1 MDRLEK
7 LEIPEIDT
15 EMATLRR
22 LLLNLMAKE
31 LLGNDTDEPVRQ
43 LAVLRMTI
51 SYLET
56 VLAHLAYVQSTDLIQ
71 R

>member
-15 EMATLRR
+15 ELATLHR
-22 LLLNLMAKE
+22 LLRNLMVKE
-31 LLGNDTDEPVRQ
+31 LLGIDTDETVRQ

-56 VLAHLAYVQSTDLIQ
+56 VLAHFRVRAIN
-71 R
+71 